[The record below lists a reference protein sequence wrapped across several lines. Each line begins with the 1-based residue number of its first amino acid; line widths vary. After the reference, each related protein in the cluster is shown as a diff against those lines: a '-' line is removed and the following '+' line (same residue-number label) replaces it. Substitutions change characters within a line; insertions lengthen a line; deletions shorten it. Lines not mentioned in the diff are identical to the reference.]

1 MTGDMVFQIIMFLF
15 LLAVLLIIATAV
27 KILLKKRVV
36 KTNPDVEQKLDRII
50 ELLERETNSK

>member
-27 KILLKKRVV
+27 KSLLKKRVV
-36 KTNPDVEQKLDRII
+36 KTNLDVEQKLDRII

>member
-27 KILLKKRVV
+27 KSLLKKRVV

>member
-27 KILLKKRVV
+27 KCLLKKRVV

>member
-15 LLAVLLIIATAV
+15 LLAVLLIISTAV
-27 KILLKKRVV
+27 KSLLKKRVV